1 VTVTWSRITITAGPE
16 RVDAIAAA
24 VVEATGQGVEEPRAG
39 VICTIIESE
48 GAARSLA
55 TLLRHQFDG
64 LDVAVEATVPVDWST
79 RWRDG
84 IVTRS
89 FGRLVLTPSWLPVAP
104 HDNLVVVSID
114 PESAFGSGEHGSTRG
129 ALALLERTLAVR
141 DRVLDLGS
149 GSGILAIA
157 AVKLGARAA
166 IGIEVDADALP
177 IADENARKNGAA
189 RAVRFLVGDA
199 AQLAPLAGPAELI
212 CSNILRSVNTSLMP
226 AILEALAPRGTVIF
240 AGMEEDEAPL
250 FRPVLEAHALHVVDE
265 VSDAGWWSVA
275 VRRR

>member
-1 VTVTWSRITITAGPE
+1 VTADWSRITITADVD

-24 VVEATGQGVEEPRAG
+24 LVEATGQGVEEPRAG
-39 VICTIIESE
+39 VICTIVESA
-48 GAARSLA
+48 GAATSLA
-55 TLLRHQFDG
+55 TELRRRFGGIDII
-64 LDVAVEATVPVDWST
+64 VEATVPVDWST

-89 FGRLVLTPSWLPVAP
+89 FGRLVLTPSWLPVP
-104 HDNLVVVSID
+104 PRENLVVVSID

-129 ALALLERTLAVR
+129 ALALLERRLAAG

-157 AVKLGARAA
+157 AVKLGARSA

-177 IADENARKNGAA
+177 IADENARKNRTAH
-189 RAVRFLVGDA
+189 AVTFLVGDA

-226 AILEALAPRGTVIF
+226 AILAALAPRGTIIF
-240 AGMEEDEAPL
+240 AGMEENEAPL
-250 FRPVLEAHALHVVDE
+250 FLGVLAAHELEVVE
-265 VSDAGWWSVA
+265 ETRDAGWWSVA
-275 VRRR
+275 VQPR